1 MRKKENTPMR
11 VTRRKYE
18 ERHKDERKEKNKVWG
33 TSISRTYAEEIDE
46 FLISYGL
53 TKVALIT
60 AGYEALQSKYGPK
73 KNE

>member
-1 MRKKENTPMR
+1 MQKKENTPMR

-33 TSISRTYAEEIDE
+33 TSVSRAYAEEIDE
-46 FLISYGL
+46 FLIRHGL